1 MNKKNKHQD
10 GVVYS
15 TNAEYVF
22 QPEENEIVETL
33 TPDKQNLLLYLDTKQ
48 RQGKAVTIIAQF
60 VGQTNDLEALGKT
73 LKTKCGVGGSIKD
86 GLIILQGD
94 FRQKAAS
101 ILTQLG
107 YRNKVR

>member
-73 LKTKCGVGGSIKD
+73 LKTKCGVGGSVKE

>member
-1 MNKKNKHQD
+1 MNKKNKSQD

-73 LKTKCGVGGSIKD
+73 LKTKCGVGGSVKE

>member
-10 GVVYS
+10 GIVYS

-22 QPEENEIVETL
+22 QTEENEIVETL

-73 LKTKCGVGGSIKD
+73 LKTKCGVGGSVKE

-101 ILTQLG
+101 ILTQ
-107 YRNKVR
+107 